1 MRDFIISFIAM
12 WVLITLVYLVLTTAI
27 AFILL
32 DATIISASLNYAT
45 FRIIIVVA
53 LIMTVYDGS
62 NNWRN
67 K

>member
-12 WVLITLVYLVLTTAI
+12 YVIVYVMYLVSSIAI

-32 DATIISASLNYAT
+32 DASIISTRISYTT
-45 FRIIIVVA
+45 FRTIIVVA
-53 LIMTVYDGS
+53 LIMAIYAEL

>member
-1 MRDFIISFIAM
+1 MREFIISFIAM
-12 WVLITLVYLVLTTAI
+12 WVLITLVYLALTTAI

-32 DATIISASLNYAT
+32 DASIISASLNYVT